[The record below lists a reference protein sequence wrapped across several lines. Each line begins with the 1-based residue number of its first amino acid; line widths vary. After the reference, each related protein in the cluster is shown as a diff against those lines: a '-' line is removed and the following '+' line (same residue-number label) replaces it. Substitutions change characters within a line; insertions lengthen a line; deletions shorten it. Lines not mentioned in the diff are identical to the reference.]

1 MGHGNPFFNTS
12 MQLLFGG
19 SRNFNFSLL
28 MLLWLKVGSAAACL
42 PAYSFELPVNV
53 WPNE

>member
-1 MGHGNPFFNTS
+1 
-12 MQLLFGG
+12 MQLLFWGEV
-19 SRNFNFSLL
+19 NFLLL